1 MKAPFLPSRPAPS
14 SQATMTITP
23 SIDITVGNLHQ
34 KSSAV
39 VLPHERT
46 VRELAKTP
54 FTLNGMTSL
63 PRITVDKM
71 VFSATYTLQLDS
83 VFSTNQDKQFILKNL
98 IETLTSCT
106 NWEENT
112 PYPRG
117 LIYGGYSDIKEKEE
131 ASPKPRFGE
140 TRIRKIGYKVHP
152 RKDYQPHYCTGRFP
166 GVFSH
171 ISPGSLTEPT
181 KPGELPKQLHLPAK
195 DEKSFDQ
202 NHYLHLYE
210 YLDKDGVVIHCE
222 LKWTVNIFCNPQR
235 ALYHHPGLST
245 EWGNTPEGAMR
256 SFYRNPDI
264 ESDKDNIIP
273 EDMSQDSFI
282 KGMKNACA
290 GVLQIAY
297 ESLINAVNETRMKEF
312 VCNGYL
318 PWERALSKGDIK
330 LVETD
335 WAFPCNDAPCFISS
349 LRKAFKSTAKKVIP
363 RNYGKDNATDEPR
376 NGVIVYCKRGVELS
390 IYAESLNMIRAE
402 LRQKGNTGFK
412 AYKID
417 GYSMATYVYSPVFEM
432 LMERVFLAM
441 RSAHQALNKVI
452 KSIHPFE
459 FKDPQEDP
467 SGFIAWMW
475 QIESREKYKETVQE
489 IIKWIISGCD
499 LHADNLSENAKK
511 LLRRHVDKKNFLA
524 KSKTFYPFF

>member
-1 MKAPFLPSRPAPS
+1 
-14 SQATMTITP
+14 MTITP
-23 SIDITVGNLHQ
+23 SIDITVGNLPQ
-34 KSSAV
+34 NSSAV
-39 VLPHERT
+39 ALPHERT
-46 VRELAKTP
+46 VRELAKKP

-71 VFSATYTLQLDS
+71 VFSATYTLQLDP
-83 VFSTNQDKQFILKNL
+83 VFSTNQDKQFILKHL

-112 PYPRG
+112 PYPRS

-171 ISPGSLTEPT
+171 ISPRALTEPT
-181 KPGELPKQLHLPAK
+181 KPGKLPKQLHLPAE

-210 YLDKDGVVIHCE
+210 YLDKDGAVIHCE

-245 EWGNTPEGAMR
+245 EWGNAPEGVMH
-256 SFYRNPDI
+256 SFYRNPEI
-264 ESDKDNIIP
+264 EFDKENIIP
-273 EDMSQDSFI
+273 EDMSQDTFI
-282 KGMKNACA
+282 QGMKNTCA
-290 GVLQIAY
+290 GVLRIAY
-297 ESLINAVNETRMKEF
+297 ESLLHAVNETRIKEF

-318 PWERALSKGDIK
+318 PWESALSGGDIK

-335 WAFPCNDAPCFISS
+335 WAFPCNDAPCFIST
-349 LRKAFKSTAKKVIP
+349 LRKVLKSTGKKVTP
-363 RNYGKDNATDEPR
+363 RDYGKNNATDETR
-376 NGVIVYCKRGVELS
+376 NGVVVYCKKGVELS
-390 IYAESLNMIRAE
+390 IYAEGLNMIRAE
-402 LRQKGNTGFK
+402 LRQKGKTGFN
-412 AYKID
+412 AYRID
-417 GYSMATYVYSPVFEM
+417 GCSMATYVNSPVFEA

-441 RSAHQALNKVI
+441 RSAYQALSKVI
-452 KSIHPFE
+452 ESIPAFE
-459 FKDPQEDP
+459 FKDPQEEP
-467 SGFIAWMW
+467 SEFIAWMW
-475 QIESREKYKETVQE
+475 QIAPREKHKETVQE
-489 IIKWIISGCD
+489 IIKWSISGCD
-499 LHADNLSENAKK
+499 LHTSNLSKK
-511 LLRRHVDKKNFLA
+511 AHNLLRRLTDKKHFLA
-524 KSKTFYPFF
+524 KSKTFYPLF